1 MAGFA
6 LELTVEPR
14 ARVNTAATGH
24 EARPDW
30 TVSYSWRPVTLVL
43 GESRSSC
50 PANWHHVGM
59 LVATEIEVDSTT
71 GMCVRLSM
79 PLTRSAS
86 TAAGPFSPPPQR
98 GIDAPMRS
106 EAVDVAQKAVGP
118 LVDPRHPSR

>member
-1 MAGFA
+1 MLYDRVFQWSR
-6 LELTVEPR
+6 LNTVGAFRSQP
-14 ARVNTAATGH
+14 
-24 EARPDW
+24 
-30 TVSYSWRPVTLVL
+30 VL
-43 GESRSSC
+43 GEPRNWC
-50 PANWHHVGM
+50 HANSHHVGM

-79 PLTRSAS
+79 PFTRSAS

-118 LVDPRHPSR
+118 LVDPRHPSVLRQEFAVDMR